1 MRMLSVCALI
11 ALSAFL
17 IGCDGDSE
25 EAPVTDPPAATNG
38 AEAPTEP
45 AAEPS
50 EPAEPPAEPAANT
63 EETTPTN

>member
-11 ALSAFL
+11 ALSVFL

-38 AEAPTEP
+38 AEAPVTEP

-50 EPAEPPAEPAANT
+50 EPAEPAA
-63 EETTPTN
+63 EETTTE

>member
-11 ALSAFL
+11 ALSVFL

-38 AEAPTEP
+38 AEAPVTEP

-50 EPAEPPAEPAANT
+50 EPAEPAANT
-63 EETTPTN
+63 EETTPTE

>member
-11 ALSAFL
+11 ALSVFL

-38 AEAPTEP
+38 AEAPVTEP

-50 EPAEPPAEPAANT
+50 EPAANT
-63 EETTPTN
+63 EETTPTK